1 MRHLRVFR
9 RYSSFA
15 VLCLALLAPRLT
27 HGQIASASPG
37 TAVRL
42 RATTDQLAL
51 TLRLPSPFKQATRA
65 RIELKLLNPED
76 AVRAATAYEVELLP
90 GQAELVASL
99 PQPFASLSPGEIDE
113 FEWMRLQYEVR
124 AVDGQVLASGIE
136 ALRSQA
142 TIPFVFTA
150 AAPALAPAGKLYQ
163 VRVHAK
169 AREGRPLRRIV
180 VQGELTWEEDR
191 GDQKLSSSG
200 FTDGAGNATL
210 DFTLPGSVQARS
222 GDLRISAM
230 RGLVARSV
238 QQEVRFSPAGYL
250 LLDTDKDI
258 YQPGQA
264 VHARILHFDSN
275 RKAVDKESLDARITD
290 EEDTLV
296 SRQAITTDSFG
307 VARLD
312 WTIPA
317 NVAQGNYTIKVGS
330 ANTDE
335 DDNGSNVRK
344 SVHIYRYD
352 LPNFRVKA
360 QSDHPYYLPAQNAE
374 VTVSAEYLFGKP
386 VARAKVRVVEETER
400 TWNYR
405 EQKWELEE
413 QQVQTGEL
421 DRDGHFTARF
431 DLGKIHVDLKDRSYE
446 RFRDVDLAAYVT
458 DLTTGRTE
466 QRRFSL
472 RVTKDPIHIY
482 VTQSSTPPGK
492 LLRSYYIST
501 FYADGRP
508 AICKVRLSSTDE
520 DEKDPK
526 KYTLRVV
533 ETNKYGLVKV
543 TDLKVPDDEN
553 QNSLLV
559 EATDRKGLGVR
570 DVERIYRNDFESIEV
585 TTSHAI
591 HKPGD
596 PIEVTLRSVTPTL
609 RLIVQ
614 AVCDGAVLATQQA
627 TLRNGRASL
636 VFPYDARF
644 NDEITIVAFSLDQ
657 EPGAGTYFRGAA
669 TVLYPKNRQL
679 GVAVQFDKDEHR
691 PGEEARL
698 QLAVR
703 SSDRNAAPSVLGI
716 KIVDSAV
723 EERARTDSDFG
734 HHNAG
739 DWWRWSLWSSDGGT
753 GFGGISRDD
762 LDKINLTQPVPPDLD
777 AVAEYILNS
786 PGRYEVP
793 ELLTAEPDR
802 SPNDIFKKMTDH
814 QFETVERG
822 LKEWNE
828 QGKQPRNDRELAE
841 LGNQY
846 KVDIAGMRDPW
857 GTPYK
862 YTFRFEGGNHIFMV
876 TSAGPDKKFGTGDD
890 FTAHE
895 TQRAYF
901 LYYGNLLK
909 QVGQQLMDKENRFIR
924 DQATL
929 EAELLKRGVDFQ
941 KLRDP
946 WDTPYESRF
955 PISASTFVTQIMSH
969 GEDRS
974 SGKQERGTLVWE
986 DKIDYF
992 RTAREHIDRLLNG
1005 RLHAGGAYPQNGEQ
1019 FKTILRNSGVDL
1031 DGLRDPWGSPY
1042 YVVFTNMAQ
1051 YGDRVTIRQTSASG
1065 ERNSGPVTLIRKQ
1078 VLLMSPGP
1086 DKQRGG
1092 NDDFQVASYSVLV
1105 SEQSARD
1112 VNPEPPPAQINLT
1125 ANTGAITGT
1134 VMDPSG
1140 AVIPGAWVQAGR
1152 EGTGEIYSTRSD
1164 SSGSFEL
1171 KDMKPGNYQVEAT
1184 AVGFQTIRV
1193 ASVSVRSMQQT
1204 ELSFKLSVGTAS
1216 ETVEVT
1222 AAAPMVETS
1231 MSTVSRRP
1239 SLPKTAPGAV
1249 LATPTGAM
1257 STPRLRHDFPE
1268 TMLWEPELVT
1278 DHRGRVKLDFK
1289 MADNITTW
1297 KLTAIASTK
1306 NGELGSAEK
1315 DLRAFQPFFLEH
1327 DPPRVL
1333 TQDDEISYPV
1343 VLRNY
1348 LDRAQTLKA
1357 WIKPESWFT
1366 LLGPAETRVKVD
1378 AGDAAN
1384 AIFRYRAAAAIVGGK
1399 QQVSAANTEIS
1410 DAAEKPVDVHPN
1422 GRPVS
1427 VTTASVLEQ
1436 KGTLVLEAPQD
1447 AINGSLKARVKIYPN
1462 LLAHVVENL
1471 EAGLAVPHGC
1481 GEQTISST
1489 YPSLLVTEF
1498 YASSADKPVVARTA
1512 QRYLQAGYER
1522 LLRYQ
1527 DASGGF
1533 TYWGHGDPDLTL
1545 TAYALEF
1552 LNHADRFIE
1561 VDSTVIQRAENWVL
1575 ARQGKDGSWLSNRD
1589 SSDKDTIL
1597 ETAYIAE
1604 TLALIDYEKR
1614 EGPNPAKA
1622 SLQKALGF
1630 MAAHRDLIDEP
1641 YVMASYALAAKAAS
1655 DEKTWA
1661 ALLDQLRR
1669 NVHHED
1675 SAVYWALER
1684 NTPFYGWGSAGR
1696 LESTALA
1703 LRALATA
1710 AEASADDNA
1719 LFRQGLLFLLR
1730 NEDKEGMWYSGQ
1742 TTVHVLK
1749 TLLSMSRASDSGA
1762 KLRVRVNDKDAATLD
1777 LPGGRTVAAP
1787 LEVDVTALVKPGEN
1801 RVQIESSGE
1810 SMISAQF
1817 VADAYVPW
1825 RDGKTATTKT
1835 AANSSSAL
1843 KFSVVYSALHA
1854 KTGDKIECRVRAER
1868 LGYRG
1873 YGMMLGEIGLPP
1885 GADVDRESLE
1895 RALAGNHA
1903 VYRYDVMPDRVVVY
1917 LWPMA
1922 GGSEFTFQFRPRF
1935 AMSAETAP
1943 SLLYDYYNPEAS
1955 VMIQP
1960 VRFEVEQAKSEQ

>member
-1 MRHLRVFR
+1 
-9 RYSSFA
+9 
-15 VLCLALLAPRLT
+15 
-27 HGQIASASPG
+27 
-37 TAVRL
+37 
-42 RATTDQLAL
+42 
-51 TLRLPSPFKQATRA
+51 LRLPSLVKQATRA
-65 RIELKLLNPED
+65 RIELKLLNPD
-76 AVRAATAYEVELLP
+76 GAVRATTAYERQLQP

-99 PQPFASLSPGEIDE
+99 PKPFASLSPGEINE
-113 FEWMRLQYEVR
+113 IEWMRLQYELR
-124 AVDGQVLASGIE
+124 AFDGQVLASGIE
-136 ALRSQA
+136 ALRSQT
-142 TIPFVFTA
+142 TIPFVLTA
-150 AAPALAPAGKLYQ
+150 AAPGLAPAGKLYQ

-169 AREGRPLRRIV
+169 AREGRPLRRIR
-180 VQGELTWEEDR
+180 VQGELTWEEAQ
-191 GDQKLSSSG
+191 GEQKLSASV
-200 FTDGAGNATL
+200 FTDTAGNATL
-210 DFTLPGSVQARS
+210 DFTLPGSVHARS

-238 QQEVRFSPAGYL
+238 QQDVHFSPAGYL

-317 NVAQGNYTIKVGS
+317 NAAQGNYTIKVGS
-330 ANTDE
+330 ANTD
-335 DDNGSNVRK
+335 DDNGSYVRK

-360 QSDHPYYLPAQNAE
+360 QPDHPYYLPAQNAE
-374 VTVSAEYLFGKP
+374 VTVSSEYLFGKP
-386 VARAKVRVVEETER
+386 VARAKVRVVEETEH

-405 EQKWELEE
+405 EQKWNVEE

-431 DLGKIHVDLKDRSYE
+431 DLSKIHVDLKDRSYE

-472 RVTKDPIHIY
+472 RVTKDPIHLY
-482 VTQSSTPPGK
+482 VNESSTPSGK
-492 LLRSYYIST
+492 MLRSYYVST

-508 AICKVRLSSTDE
+508 ASCKVRLSSIDDSE
-520 DEKDPK
+520 ENPGKHS
-526 KYTLRVV
+526 LRVI
-533 ETNKYGLVKV
+533 ETNKYGLAKV
-543 TDLKVPDDEN
+543 ADLKVPDDEN
-553 QNSLLV
+553 QGSLLA
-559 EATDRKGLGVR
+559 EATDSKGLGAR
-570 DVERIYRNDFESIEV
+570 DVERIYRSDLESIEV
-585 TTSHAI
+585 TTSHSI
-591 HKPGD
+591 HKRGD
-596 PIEVTLRSVTPTL
+596 PIEVSLRSVAPTL

-614 AVCDGAVLATQQA
+614 AMRDGAVLATQQA

-636 VFPYDARF
+636 VFPYDGRF
-644 NDEITIVAFSLDQ
+644 SDEISVVAFSLDQ
-657 EPGAGTYFRGAA
+657 ERSARKYLWGVA
-669 TVLYPKNRQL
+669 TVLYPQNRQL
-679 GVAVQFDKDEHR
+679 GVVVKFDKDEHR

-703 SSDRNAAPSVLGI
+703 SADRNAMESVLGI
-716 KIVDSAV
+716 KIVDRAV
-723 EERARTDSDFG
+723 EDRAPDSDFG
-734 HHNAG
+734 HHDAG
-739 DWWRWSLWSSDGGT
+739 NGWRWSLWSSDSGA
-753 GFGGISRDD
+753 GFGGISRGD
-762 LDKINLTQPVPPDLD
+762 LDKIDLTQPVPPDLD

-786 PGRYEVP
+786 QGRSEGP
-793 ELLTAEPDR
+793 ELLAAEPDR
-802 SPNDIFKKMTDH
+802 APEDIFKKMTDH
-814 QFETVERG
+814 QFKTVERG
-822 LKEWNE
+822 LDEWNE

-841 LGNQY
+841 LGNKY
-846 KVDIAGMRDPW
+846 NVDIAAMRDPW

-862 YTFRFEGGNHIFMV
+862 YTFRFEDGNHVFTV

-890 FTAHE
+890 FTAYE
-895 TQRAYF
+895 SQRPYF

-909 QVGQQLMDKENRFIR
+909 QVGQQLMDNENRFIR
-924 DQATL
+924 DQDTL

-946 WDTPYESRF
+946 WDTLYEFRF
-955 PISASTFVTQIMSH
+955 LISASTYITKIVSH
-969 GEDRS
+969 GEERS
-974 SGKQERGTLVWE
+974 SGKQVRGTVIWE
-986 DKIDYF
+986 DRIDYF
-992 RTAREHIDRLLNG
+992 GAAREHIDRLLNEH
-1005 RLHAGGAYPQNGEQ
+1005 LHAGGAYPQNDEQ
-1019 FKTILRNSGVDL
+1019 FKTILRKSGVDL
-1031 DGLRDPWGSPY
+1031 DELRDPWGSPY
-1042 YVVFTNMAQ
+1042 YVVFSNLAQ
-1051 YGDRVTIRQTSASG
+1051 YGDRVTIRQTSAPG
-1065 ERNSGPVTLIRKQ
+1065 ERTSEPATLIRKQ

-1105 SEQSARD
+1105 SEQSAKD
-1112 VNPEPPPAQINLT
+1112 ANPEPPPAQINLT
-1125 ANTGAITGT
+1125 ANTGAITGI
-1134 VMDPSG
+1134 VADPSG
-1140 AVIPGAWVQAGR
+1140 AVIAGALVQATR
-1152 EGTGEIYSTRSD
+1152 EDTGEIWSTRSD
-1164 SSGSFEL
+1164 SSGRFEL
-1171 KDMKPGNYQVEAT
+1171 KDMRPGNYQVEAS
-1184 AVGFQTIRV
+1184 AQAFQTIRV
-1193 ASVSVRSMQQT
+1193 TSVSVRSMQQT
-1204 ELSFKLSVGTAS
+1204 ELTFKLSVGTAS
-1216 ETVEVT
+1216 ETVEVR
-1222 AAAPMVETS
+1222 AEAPKVET
-1231 MSTVSRRP
+1231 TVSMVSRER

-1249 LATPTGAM
+1249 LAPAGAM

-1278 DHRGRVKLDFK
+1278 NHRGRAKLDFK

-1297 KLTAIASTK
+1297 KLTVVASTK

-1333 TQDDEISYPV
+1333 TQGDEISYPV

-1348 LDRAQTLKA
+1348 LDRSQTLKA
-1357 WIKPESWFT
+1357 WIKPENWFT

-1378 AGDAAN
+1378 AGDAAS
-1384 AIFRYRAAAAIVGGK
+1384 AIFRYRAAAAIVGGR

-1427 VTTASVLEQ
+1427 VTTASVLGQ
-1436 KGTLVLEAPQD
+1436 KGTLLLEAPQD
-1447 AINGSLKARVKIYPN
+1447 AIDESLKARVKIYPN

-1489 YPSLLVTEF
+1489 YPSLLVTGF

-1533 TYWGHGDPDLTL
+1533 TYWGHGDPDLAL
-1545 TAYALEF
+1545 TAYALGF
-1552 LNHADRFIE
+1552 LNHAGRFIE
-1561 VDSTVIQRAENWVL
+1561 VDSTVLQRAENWVL
-1575 ARQGKDGSWLSNRD
+1575 ARQGKDGSWRGYRD
-1589 SSDKDTIL
+1589 SSDEGAIL
-1597 ETAYIAE
+1597 ETAYTAE
-1604 TLALIDYEKR
+1604 TLALIAGEKR
-1614 EGPNPAKA
+1614 EGPDPVKA
-1622 SLQKALGF
+1622 SLQRALGF
-1630 MAAHRDLIDEP
+1630 LAAHRDLIDEP
-1641 YVMASYALAAKAAS
+1641 YVMASYALAAKAA
-1655 DEKTWA
+1655 DDGKTWA

-1684 NTPFYGWGSAGR
+1684 NTPFYGWGRTGR

-1710 AEASADDNA
+1710 GEASADDKA

-1730 NEDKEGMWYSGQ
+1730 NEDKDGMWYSGQ

-1749 TLLSMSRASDSGA
+1749 TLLSMSRASDSGG
-1762 KLRVRVNDKDAATLD
+1762 KLRMSVNDKEAATID

-1801 RVQIESSGE
+1801 RVELESSGGG
-1810 SMISAQF
+1810 MISAQF

-1825 RDGKTATTKT
+1825 HDGQAATTKT
-1835 AANSSSAL
+1835 PANSSSTL

-1873 YGMMLGEIGLPP
+1873 YGMMLGEVGLPP

-1895 RALAGNHA
+1895 RAVAGNYS

-1960 VRFEVEQAKSEQ
+1960 VRFEVEQPKSEQ

>member
-1 MRHLRVFR
+1 MRYLREFH

-15 VLCLALLAPRLT
+15 VLCLALLGPRPT
-27 HGQIASASPG
+27 HGQIASATPV
-37 TAVRL
+37 TTVRL
-42 RATTDQLAL
+42 RATADRFAL
-51 TLRLPSPFKQATRA
+51 SLRLPSPVKQATRV

-76 AVRAATAYEVELLP
+76 AVRATTAYEVQLQP
-90 GQAELVASL
+90 GQAEVVASL
-99 PQPFASLSPGEIDE
+99 PKPLASLSPEEINE
-113 FEWMRLQYEVR
+113 LEWMRLQYELR
-124 AVDGQVLASGIE
+124 AVDGQVIASGIE
-136 ALRSQA
+136 ALRSQT
-142 TIPFVFTA
+142 TIPVVLTA
-150 AAPALAPAGKLYQ
+150 AAPGLAPAGRLYQ

-169 AREGRPLRRIV
+169 AREGRPLRRIR
-180 VQGELTWEEDR
+180 VQGELTWEEDQ
-191 GDQKLSSSG
+191 GEQKLSASA
-200 FTDGAGNATL
+200 FTDRAGNATL
-210 DFTLPGSVQARS
+210 DFTLPGSVHARS
-222 GDLRISAM
+222 GDLRISVVH
-230 RGLVARSV
+230 GLVARSL
-238 QQEVRFSPAGYL
+238 QQEVHFSPAGYL

-264 VHARILHFDSN
+264 VHARILRFDSN
-275 RKAVDKESLDARITD
+275 RKAVDKESLDARIDD
-290 EEDTLV
+290 EENTLV
-296 SRQAITTDSFG
+296 SRQAITTDSYG

-317 NVAQGNYTIKVGS
+317 NAAQGNYTINVGS
-330 ANTDE
+330 ANTEE
-335 DDNGSNVRK
+335 DDSGSHVRK

-360 QSDHPYYLPAQNAE
+360 QPDHPYYLPAQNAE

-405 EQKWELEE
+405 EQKWDAEE

-431 DLGKIHVDLKDRSYE
+431 DLSKTHVDLKDRSYE

-472 RVTKDPIHIY
+472 RVTKDPIHVY
-482 VTQSSTPPGK
+482 VSESSTPPGK
-492 LLRSYYIST
+492 LLHSYYIST
-501 FYADGRP
+501 FYADGSP
-508 AICKVRLSSTDE
+508 AICKVRLSSINSQE
-520 DEKDPK
+520 NPEKHS
-526 KYTLRVV
+526 LRVV

-543 TDLKVPDDEN
+543 ADLKVPDDEN
-553 QNSLLV
+553 QDSLLV

-570 DVERIYRNDFESIEV
+570 DVERIYRNDFDSIEV
-585 TTSHAI
+585 TTSHSI

-596 PIEVTLRSVTPTL
+596 PIEVTLRSVTPTP

-614 AVCDGAVLATQQA
+614 AVRDGAVLATQQA

-636 VFPYDARF
+636 VFPYDERF
-644 NDEITIVAFSLDQ
+644 SDEIAIVAFSLDQ
-657 EPGAGTYFRGAA
+657 ERSASTYFRGVA

-691 PGEEARL
+691 PGEGARL

-703 SSDRNAAPSVLGI
+703 SSDRNAAESVLGI

-734 HHNAG
+734 HHNAR
-739 DWWRWSLWSSDGGT
+739 DWWRWSLWSSDSGA
-753 GFGGISRDD
+753 GFAGISRDD
-762 LDKINLTQPVPPDLD
+762 LDKIDLSQPVPPDLD

-793 ELLTAEPDR
+793 ELLAAEPDR
-802 SPNDIFKKMTDH
+802 SPDNIFKKMTDN

-841 LGNQY
+841 LGNQCN
-846 KVDIAGMRDPW
+846 VDIAAMRDPW

-862 YTFRFEGGNHIFMV
+862 YTFRFEGGNHIFTV
-876 TSAGPDKKFGTGDD
+876 TSAGPDKKFGTEDD

-895 TQRAYF
+895 TQRVYF

-909 QVGQQLMDKENRFIR
+909 RVGQQLMDKENRFIR
-924 DQATL
+924 DHDTL

-955 PISASTFVTQIMSH
+955 LISASTYITQIVSH
-969 GEDRS
+969 GEERS
-974 SGKQERGTLVWE
+974 SGKQVRGTVVWE
-986 DKIDYF
+986 DRIDYF
-992 RTAREHIDRLLNG
+992 RTAREHIDRLLNEH
-1005 RLHAGGAYPQNGEQ
+1005 LHAGGAYPQNDEQ
-1019 FKTILRNSGVDL
+1019 FKTILRKSGVDL
-1031 DGLRDPWGSPY
+1031 DELRDLWGSPY
-1042 YVVFTNMAQ
+1042 YVVFSNVAQ

-1065 ERNSGPVTLIRKQ
+1065 ERTGEPVTLIRKQ

-1105 SEQSARD
+1105 SEQSAKD
-1112 VNPEPPPAQINLT
+1112 AKPEPPPAQINLT

-1134 VMDPSG
+1134 VVDPSG
-1140 AVIPGAWVQAGR
+1140 AVIAGALVQATR
-1152 EGTGEIYSTRSD
+1152 EGTGEIYSTHSD
-1164 SSGSFEL
+1164 SSGRFEL
-1171 KDMKPGNYQVEAT
+1171 KDMKPGNYQMEAS
-1184 AVGFQTIRV
+1184 AQGFQTIRV
-1193 ASVSVRSMQQT
+1193 ASVSVQSMQQT

-1222 AAAPMVETS
+1222 AAAPKVET
-1231 MSTVSRRP
+1231 TVSMVSRER

-1249 LATPTGAM
+1249 LAAPTGAM

-1278 DHRGRVKLDFK
+1278 DHRGRAKLDFK

-1297 KLTAIASTK
+1297 KLTAVASTK

-1333 TQDDEISYPV
+1333 TQGDEISYPV

-1348 LDRAQTLKA
+1348 LDRQQTLKA

-1378 AGDAAN
+1378 SGDAAS
-1384 AIFRYRAAAAIVGGK
+1384 AFFRYRAAAAIVGGK

-1410 DAAEKPVDVHPN
+1410 DAAEKPMDVHPN
-1422 GRPVS
+1422 GRPAS
-1427 VTTASVLEQ
+1427 VTTASVLGK

-1447 AINGSLKARVKIYPN
+1447 AIDGSLKARVKIYPN
-1462 LLAHVVENL
+1462 LVAHVVENL

-1498 YASSADKPVVARTA
+1498 YANSADKPVVARTA

-1533 TYWGHGDPDLTL
+1533 TYWGHGDPDMAL

-1552 LNHADRFIE
+1552 LNHAGRFIE
-1561 VDSTVIQRAENWVL
+1561 VDSTVMQRAENWVL
-1575 ARQGKDGSWLSNRD
+1575 AQQGKDGSWRGYRD
-1589 SSDKDTIL
+1589 SSDKNAIL

-1604 TLALIDYEKR
+1604 TLALIDDEKR
-1614 EGPNPAKA
+1614 AGPDPVKA

-1630 MAAHRDLIDEP
+1630 LAAHRDLIDEP
-1641 YVMASYALAAKAAS
+1641 YVMASYALAAKAAG
-1655 DEKTWA
+1655 DKKTWA

-1684 NTPFYGWGSAGR
+1684 NTPFYGWGRTGR

-1703 LRALATA
+1703 LRALVA
-1710 AEASADDNA
+1710 AGEASADDKE
-1719 LFRQGLLFLLR
+1719 LVRQGLLFLLR
-1730 NEDKEGMWYSGQ
+1730 NEDKDGMWYSGQ

-1749 TLLSMSRASDSGA
+1749 TLLSMSRASDSGG
-1762 KLRVRVNDKDAATLD
+1762 KLRVGVNDKEAATLD

-1801 RVQIESSGE
+1801 RVELESSGE
-1810 SMISAQF
+1810 GMISAQF

-1825 RDGKTATTKT
+1825 HDGQAATTKT
-1835 AANSSSAL
+1835 PANSSSAL
-1843 KFSVVYSALHA
+1843 KFSVAYSAPHA

-1868 LGYRG
+1868 LGYHG
-1873 YGMMLGEIGLPP
+1873 YGMMLGEVGLPP

-1895 RALAGNHA
+1895 RAVAGNYS

-1960 VRFEVEQAKSEQ
+1960 VRFEVEQGKSEQ